1 MFKIYVNVKCKKTA
15 IIASSASEKATILN
29 VLINDL
35 EIDAYLI
42 ENHIENH
49 KHWGRDRSKTEVYNS
64 VTGEFENKYRIDISY
79 ALSKEERK
87 LLQVYMSDYTCNDDI
102 FAFSCGFDYISGVE
116 DFDIT
121 KASYGGFALGLA

>member
-15 IIASSASEKATILN
+15 IIASSASEKAILIN

-35 EIDAYLI
+35 EIDASFI
-42 ENHIENH
+42 EDH
-49 KHWGRDRSKTEVYNS
+49 KYWGLSKTEVYNP
-64 VTGEFENKYRIDISY
+64 VIGEFENKFRIDISY

>member
-1 MFKIYVNVKCKKTA
+1 MFRIYVYVKNNKTA
-15 IIASSASEKATILN
+15 IIASSPSEKALILN

-42 ENHIENH
+42 EDH

-64 VTGEFENKYRIDISY
+64 VTGEFENKYRISISY

-87 LLQVYMSDYTCNDDI
+87 LLQVYMSDYTYNDNS
-102 FAFSCGFDYISGVE
+102 FAFSCGFDYISGIE
-116 DFDIT
+116 DFVFD
-121 KASYGGFALGLA
+121 KASYGGMSLAQFT